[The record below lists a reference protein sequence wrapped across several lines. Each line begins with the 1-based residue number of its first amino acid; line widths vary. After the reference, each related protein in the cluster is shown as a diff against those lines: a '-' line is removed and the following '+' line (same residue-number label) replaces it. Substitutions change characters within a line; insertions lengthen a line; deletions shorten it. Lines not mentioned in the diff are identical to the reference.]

1 VRGRRLGG
9 SATRRLGDSATRRG
23 HGALVVALV
32 AGVFAASIGAADAHR
47 LPVAR
52 TVWDSVYSAGQ
63 AARGE
68 SAYVKGC
75 ARCHGAALTGGDQSP
90 PLAGSAFLGNWNG
103 QSLIDLQQRIKTTM
117 PSDSIGI
124 YDAKFVTDVVA
135 FMLKANGFPAGA
147 AELAS
152 DDAALKDIA
161 IRTSRPA
168 PPN

>member
-1 VRGRRLGG
+1 V
-9 SATRRLGDSATRRG
+9 TRRIRVAVLTTLGAVAFFAGRTGSLSARESLL
-23 HGALVVALV
+23 AK
-32 AGVFAASIGAADAHR
+32 
-47 LPVAR
+47 
-52 TVWDSVYSAGQ
+52 TVWDSVYSTAQ

-68 SAYVKGC
+68 SAYAKGC

-90 PLAGSAFLGNWNG
+90 PLTGSAFLGNWNG

-161 IRTSRPA
+161 IRTSRPT
-168 PPN
+168 PP

>member
-1 VRGRRLGG
+1 V
-9 SATRRLGDSATRRG
+9 TRRIRVAILTSF
-23 HGALVVALV
+23 GAVAFF
-32 AGVFAASIGAADAHR
+32 AGRTGS
-47 LPVAR
+47 LNAR
-52 TVWDSVYSAGQ
+52 ESVLAKTVWDSVYSVAQ

-68 SAYVKGC
+68 TAYVKGC

-103 QSLIDLQQRIKTTM
+103 QSLVDLQQRIKTTM

-135 FMLKANGFPAGA
+135 FMLKANGFPAGD
-147 AELAS
+147 AELS
-152 DDAALKDIA
+152 NDDATLKDIA
-161 IRTSRPA
+161 IRASRPA

>member
-1 VRGRRLGG
+1 MLARARVALLVTFGAVAFFAGRAG
-9 SATRRLGDSATRRG
+9 SASAREAALGK
-23 HGALVVALV
+23 
-32 AGVFAASIGAADAHR
+32 
-47 LPVAR
+47 
-52 TVWDSVYSAGQ
+52 TVWDSVYSTTQ

-68 SAYVKGC
+68 SAYAKGC
-75 ARCHGAALTGGDQSP
+75 ARCHGAALSGGDQSP

-103 QSLIDLQQRIKTTM
+103 QALVDLQQRIKTTM

-135 FMLKANGFPAGA
+135 FMLKANGFPAGDM
-147 AELAS
+147 ELSS

-161 IRTSRPA
+161 IRANRPT

>member
-1 VRGRRLGG
+1 MSGARVRVAMVIAFGTTAFFAGRADSL
-9 SATRRLGDSATRRG
+9 SARET
-23 HGALVVALV
+23 LV
-32 AGVFAASIGAADAHR
+32 AK
-47 LPVAR
+47 
-52 TVWDSVYSAGQ
+52 TVWDSVYSVAQ

-68 SAYVKGC
+68 SAYAKGC
-75 ARCHGAALTGGDQSP
+75 ARCHGAALSGGDQSP

-124 YDAKFVTDVVA
+124 YDGKFVTDVLA
-135 FMLKANGFPAGA
+135 FMLKANGFPAGP
-147 AELAS
+147 AELAA

-161 IRTSRPA
+161 IRASRPT

>member
-1 VRGRRLGG
+1 MTARRI
-9 SATRRLGDSATRRG
+9 R
-23 HGALVVALV
+23 VAMLMT
-32 AGVFAASIGAADAHR
+32 FGAATFFAGR
-47 LPVAR
+47 AGSLSAR
-52 TVWDSVYSAGQ
+52 ERVLAKTVWDSVYSIAQ

-68 SAYVKGC
+68 SAYAKGC
-75 ARCHGAALTGGDQSP
+75 ARCHGAALSGGDQSP

-103 QSLIDLQQRIKTTM
+103 QALVDLQQRIKTTM

-135 FMLKANGFPAGA
+135 FMLKANGFPAGVID
-147 AELAS
+147 LGS

-161 IRTSRPA
+161 IRSSRPA

>member
-1 VRGRRLGG
+1 VSVARARVAMVAAFGTVAFFAGRAG
-9 SATRRLGDSATRRG
+9 SLSARET
-23 HGALVVALV
+23 LV
-32 AGVFAASIGAADAHR
+32 AK
-47 LPVAR
+47 
-52 TVWDSVYSAGQ
+52 TVWDSVYSVAQ

-68 SAYVKGC
+68 SAYAKGC
-75 ARCHGAALTGGDQSP
+75 ARCHGAALSGGDQSP

-124 YDAKFVTDVVA
+124 YDARFVTDVLA
-135 FMLKANGFPAGA
+135 FMLKANGFPAGP
-147 AELAS
+147 AELAA

-161 IRTSRPA
+161 IRASRPT

>member
-1 VRGRRLGG
+1 MTARRI
-9 SATRRLGDSATRRG
+9 R
-23 HGALVVALV
+23 VAMLMT
-32 AGVFAASIGAADAHR
+32 FGAATFFAGR
-47 LPVAR
+47 AGSLSAR
-52 TVWDSVYSAGQ
+52 ERVLAKTVWDSVYSIAQ

-68 SAYVKGC
+68 SAYAKGC

-90 PLAGSAFLGNWNG
+90 PLTGSAFLGNWNG
-103 QSLIDLQQRIKTTM
+103 QSLVDLQQRIKTTM

-135 FMLKANGFPAGA
+135 FMLKANGFPAGVID
-147 AELAS
+147 LGS

-161 IRTSRPA
+161 IRSSRPA

>member
-1 VRGRRLGG
+1 VTSRRIRLAWLAALGAASFFAGRV
-9 SATRRLGDSATRRG
+9 
-23 HGALVVALV
+23 GAL
-32 AGVFAASIGAADAHR
+32 S
-47 LPVAR
+47 AR
-52 TVWDSVYSAGQ
+52 ETVLAKTVWDSVYSTAQ

-68 SAYVKGC
+68 SAYAKGC

-103 QSLIDLQQRIKTTM
+103 QSLIDLHQRIKTTM

-135 FMLKANGFPAGA
+135 FMLKANGFPAGD
-147 AELAS
+147 AELPTS
-152 DDAALKDIA
+152 DDTLKTIT
-161 IRTSRPA
+161 IRTSRPT